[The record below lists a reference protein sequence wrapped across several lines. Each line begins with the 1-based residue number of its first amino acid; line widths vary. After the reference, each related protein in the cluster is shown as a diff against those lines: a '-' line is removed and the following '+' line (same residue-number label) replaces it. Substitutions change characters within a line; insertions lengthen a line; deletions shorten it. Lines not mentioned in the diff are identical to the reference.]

1 LNDDPA
7 FFVSV
12 NGLLERIVDRIVC
25 VDTDDGGT
33 QTMGGHRRWED
44 TDDGRTQTMVGRRLY
59 LIVILVKPG

>member
-44 TDDGRTQTMVGRRLY
+44 TDDGGEA
-59 LIVILVKPG
+59 VILNSYFGKAGITG